1 MVATMKQKME
11 VPIRIKIICVV
22 TICFG
27 VALPLFVFGLLPEK
41 PVRGATEAMCK
52 TYGELFVVFS
62 SLFLIVMGVITF
74 VGLIVPYYATEK
86 GSVERARNVAV
97 TSVCVAPA
105 FVALT
110 VPVFRLQVTTAWRV
124 LWSVMLPYFIIDFL
138 DAVKKL
144 WTDCRKPGSD
154 QGK

>member
-86 GSVERARNVAV
+86 GSVER
-97 TSVCVAPA
+97 
-105 FVALT
+105 
-110 VPVFRLQVTTAWRV
+110 RV